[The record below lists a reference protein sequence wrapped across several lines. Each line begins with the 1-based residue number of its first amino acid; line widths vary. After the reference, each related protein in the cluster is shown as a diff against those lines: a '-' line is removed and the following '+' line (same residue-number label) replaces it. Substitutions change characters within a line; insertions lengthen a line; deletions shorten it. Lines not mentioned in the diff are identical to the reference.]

1 MKTLEEISQYQRK
14 RPPRYLSPV
23 ALEYRQKIHQILMEE
38 IYRTVYEEANRNKYG
53 TGELPYIKI

>member
-1 MKTLEEISQYQRK
+1 MNKENIFQQTQNKPVWYPSLEILK
-14 RPPRYLSPV
+14 
-23 ALEYRQKIHQILMEE
+23 YRQKVHQAMMEE